1 MKKEGP
7 LTTTD
12 ESSLFYNKYSLI
24 EFKNV
29 GKYMDIL
36 QCQDIIIIYPFNQLT
51 PRKSKKKQK
60 KRTLYNN
67 AENFIQ

>member
-1 MKKEGP
+1 MKKNPSIMKKEGP

-36 QCQDIIIIYPFNQLT
+36 
-51 PRKSKKKQK
+51 
-60 KRTLYNN
+60 
-67 AENFIQ
+67 